1 MTTSPAKPIAALA
14 PLLAAMLLALALG
27 LAVALGLGKLAAWTG
42 SETQL
47 LTLPSAVLGT
57 VAVLIAAIASV
68 AILAAP
74 ASRTKLRLGIC
85 VMLASSAR
93 MLITLAAGLGFYFI
107 MSPEPR
113 AFFAALL
120 AAGTLTLAFE
130 TAWAVMALKRSS
142 QADSNIAKNHS
153 ATSPHGVHAA

>member
-1 MTTSPAKPIAALA
+1 MKPSTPQPLPIARFTTLVAAL
-14 PLLAAMLLALALG
+14 LLALGLG
-27 LAVALGLGKLAAWTG
+27 LAVALGLGRLADWTG
-42 SETQL
+42 SESHL
-47 LTLPSAVLGT
+47 PTLPSAILGT
-57 VAVLIAAIASV
+57 AAVLIATIASL

-74 ASRTKLRLGIC
+74 ASRTKLRLGVC

-130 TAWAVMALKRSS
+130 TAWAVTALKRS
-142 QADSNIAKNHS
+142 QFAANHP